1 MSCRVRFNFFKMGDR
16 EEARHRCCD
25 SQLFEG
31 ELLDTPLLEIPF
43 NFEEFMKSELA
54 RIYYVVFPAK
64 VEKRC
69 G

>member
-1 MSCRVRFNFFKMGDR
+1 MGGR
-16 EEARHRCCD
+16 EEARHLDFD

-43 NFEEFMKSELA
+43 TFEEFIKSKLA
-54 RIYYVVFPAK
+54 RIYYVVYPSK
-64 VEKRC
+64 VEKRR